1 MACDVITV
9 RLHLAQIRVLEVVED
24 TPGALVV
31 SVESTFRRLRCAQCG
46 FKCHRVHDRRAKKVR
61 DLEVS
66 GRRMTL
72 VWQRRRMVCDNCASR
87 FLEDHPAFEGALTAR
102 LSRRVVADAKVMTF
116 SAVAR
121 RHGVHWHAVR
131 ALVDTWSALVAERRR
146 SRRCSVLLVDE
157 TSMRKRHRYVTVIV
171 NGDTGRTLAMVE
183 HRSSAALSTF
193 LMQQGHR
200 WCKGVKV
207 VVSDGSKAYKAAIDA
222 HLGHARHVLDRFGV
236 IRWFAA
242 GLTAVRRDVQRRP
255 EGSKPAFDPE
265 VFRARFALLRRG
277 DTLTDADRVRL
288 DALFDA
294 HPRLR
299 AGWQALQELHGL
311 YLADDYDGALK
322 ALGRFCDL
330 YETGELPEYHDTVDT
345 IIAWTDEILNWHHTD
360 RASNGRNRRNQ
371 QPAPSA
377 APKRPRVHK
386 PTQLRSPRHPRDIM
400 TQPVPATL
408 NPTNT
413 RKAQINRPEFTDGTR
428 DEGCLGYP
436 ESICCPIAGR
446 SATEREATPSRR
458 IDVGDLDDVGLR

>member
-1 MACDVITV
+1 MARDVMAV

-31 SVESTFRRLRCAQCG
+31 SVESTLLRLRCAQCG

-72 VWQRRRMVCDNCASR
+72 VWQRRRMVCSNCASR
-87 FLEDHPAFEGALTAR
+87 FLEEHPAFEGALTAR

-116 SAVAR
+116 SAAAR

-146 SRRCSVLLVDE
+146 SRRCAVLLVDE

-183 HRSSAALSTF
+183 HRSSTAALSAF

-207 VVSDGSKAYKAAIDA
+207 VVSDGSKAYKA
-222 HLGHARHVLDRFGV
+222 RHRRPPRPRPPRAGPLPRHQMVLR
-236 IRWFAA
+236 
-242 GLTAVRRDVQRRP
+242 GLTQVRRDVQRRP

-277 DTLTDADRVRL
+277 DTLTDADRARL
-288 DALFDA
+288 DKLFDA
-294 HPRLR
+294 HPRLGP
-299 AGWQALQELHGL
+299 AGRPCKNSTASTSPTTTTAPSSPW
-311 YLADDYDGALK
+311 DGSATSTRP
-322 ALGRFCDL
+322 ASCPN
-330 YETGELPEYHDTVDT
+330 TTTQSTPSSP
-345 IIAWTDEILNWHHTD
+345 ATDEILAWHHTD
-360 RASNGRNRRNQ
+360 RASNGRIEGTINLLQ
-371 QPAPSA
+371 VLEAH
-377 APKRPRVHK
+377 RPRGS
-386 PTQLRSPRHPRDIM
+386 QLRSPRHPRDIM
-400 TQPVPATL
+400 TSTGASNPSSHCRYAKGLAT
-408 NPTNT
+408 
-413 RKAQINRPEFTDGTR
+413 
-428 DEGCLGYP
+428 
-436 ESICCPIAGR
+436 
-446 SATEREATPSRR
+446 RR
-458 IDVGDLDDVGLR
+458 W